1 MLARVQLDEVCGR
14 VFESFSAKLEPSF
27 RNFRWFAILLS
38 FVGAAHVSRLGTLGG
53 RILGASLV
61 LGTIAGFAY
70 ERFRFQAKSKRP
82 IIRLREI
89 VARVEPKLAERIER
103 AYELRS
109 SVLDGTS
116 SVSSELTQLHL
127 SRLFEQIPLSQLS
140 ELATRWSSK
149 IRILTSIL
157 VVAILSTIV
166 FDPARIVE
174 GVNVAFAYRGRA
186 PFSSTLVAL
195 DPVTIN
201 FPPYLRQS
209 SELFDFEG
217 SASVPRGSSLV
228 IRAIPHLSRRS
239 LFLTDG
245 KQELPF
251 VSDGQGALVV
261 HYPVERSVSLSV
273 VARFGQ
279 VLIYQKP
286 ALALHA
292 VADEPPEVDLE
303 GTPKRVDIANLVELP
318 LRYQV
323 RDDHSIVEIEMVLRS
338 GNDQDRR
345 KLVHFTQET
354 RRYEGVTV
362 LLTNDPFILQG
373 TGAIEVQ
380 IVARDNNGVDGSKSR
395 ASHSLW
401 LDKPGVGTPQVE
413 KYQALVE
420 IRNILVDGLDTVHR
434 HQELSSSPSSF
445 FEALGQAQKN
455 YLNLVF
461 TSGKK
466 NLLIKNFLRA
476 QLGKLIIQ
484 STRRFP
490 SEALLGETLL
500 AVDALVEASSLRDA
514 EQVARQLARIAEEI
528 EGFAKELGRTE
539 KKELALRNLPL
550 ARDRLRL
557 GAEKLM
563 RLGSL
568 GKDLGNIAMAGAT
581 RILRASQQG
590 DYKAVERAASFLA
603 ERLNRPVPSFIGG
616 THPNVESG
624 TSRSSS
630 GGNSSSAG
638 KPSEADTRFE
648 RVTNELRQ
656 LTLEHASVT
665 ETVRQLVENFEQNLG
680 SDEPL
685 NEAEARASEL
695 RKIVS
700 SLPNVGEEPGSPRAS
715 AALARELTHGAAES
729 LSRRNFGAALDGL
742 KQAMDALNEAERV
755 TIAIDPTEDSGVNEY
770 RKIRGKLSEH
780 VRWLEAELEQMRQKV
795 GQKSAEAFRK
805 VAKEER
811 ELFDRA
817 KSIVERESK
826 DDAVLP
832 EEYREDLE
840 QAAQLMNEATRAL
853 EAAKGQLALDRQKRA
868 QQLLERSELT
878 NSQDDSEKDTPSNQ
892 TDKEGRAKS
901 GGNGNV
907 AATSESEARER
918 FRRRVLEG
926 LGKDY
931 PPDTAAKIHRYVEGL
946 IR

>member
-1 MLARVQLDEVCGR
+1 MLTRVPLDEVYGR
-14 VFESFSAKLEPSF
+14 VFESFSAKLGPSY
-27 RNFRWFAILLS
+27 RNFRWFATLLS
-38 FVGAAHVSRLGTLGG
+38 LVGAAHISRLGTFGG
-53 RILGASLV
+53 RIAGASLV
-61 LGTIAGFAY
+61 LGTLAGFAY
-70 ERFRFQAKSKRP
+70 ERYRFQAKAKRP
-82 IIRLREI
+82 MVRLREI
-89 VARVEPKLAERIER
+89 VARVEPKLAERIAR
-103 AYELRS
+103 AYELQS
-109 SVLDGTS
+109 SVRDGTQG
-116 SVSSELTQLHL
+116 VSSELTQLHL
-127 SRLFEQIPLSQLS
+127 SRLFAQIPLPQIS
-140 ELATRWSSK
+140 ELAARWSSK
-149 IRILTSIL
+149 IRILTSFL
-157 VVAILSTIV
+157 VVAILATIV

-174 GVNVAFAYRGRA
+174 GMNVAFAVRGRA
-186 PFSSTLVAL
+186 PFSSTFVAV
-195 DPVTIN
+195 DPVVIN
-201 FPPYLRQS
+201 FPPYLRQPS
-209 SELFDFEG
+209 DLIDFEG
-217 SASVPRGSSLV
+217 SASVPRGSTLV
-228 IRAIPHLSRRS
+228 IRGIPHLSRRN

-261 HYPVERSVSLSV
+261 HYTVDRSVSLSV
-273 VARFGQ
+273 AARLGQ
-279 VLIYQKP
+279 VLIYQKT

-292 VADEPPEVDLE
+292 VADEPPEVELL
-303 GTPKRVDIANLVELP
+303 GAPKRVDIANLVELP

-323 RDDHSIVEIEMVLRS
+323 RDDHGIVEVEMVLRS
-338 GNDQDRR
+338 GSDQDRR

-362 LLTNDPFILQG
+362 LLTNDSFILQG

-395 ASHSLW
+395 ASQSLW
-401 LDKPGVGTPQVE
+401 LDKPGVGAPQVE
-413 KYQALVE
+413 KYEALIE

-434 HQELSSSPSSF
+434 HQELSSNPSSF
-445 FEALGQAQKN
+445 FETLGQAQNN
-455 YLNLVF
+455 YLSLVG

-476 QLGKLIIQ
+476 QLDKLSKH

-490 SEALLGETLL
+490 SEAHLSETLL

-528 EGFAKELGRTE
+528 EGFAKEQERAE
-539 KKELALRNLPL
+539 RKELALRNLPL

-557 GAEKLM
+557 GAEKLT
-563 RLGSL
+563 RLGFL
-568 GKDLGNIAMAGAT
+568 GKDLGNIAIAGVY
-581 RILRASQQG
+581 RIARASQQG

-603 ERLNRPVPSFIGG
+603 ERLNRPVPSFMGG
-616 THPNVESG
+616 AHPNVESG

-630 GGNSSSAG
+630 GGDSSAPG
-638 KPSEADTRFE
+638 KPSEANTRFE

-656 LTLEHASVT
+656 LTLEHANLT

-680 SDEPL
+680 SDESL

-700 SLPNVGEEPGSPRAS
+700 RLPNVGEEPGSPRAS

-729 LSRRNFGAALDGL
+729 LSRRNFGAALDGI
-742 KQAMDALNEAERV
+742 KQAMDALSEAERV
-755 TIAIDPTEDSGVNEY
+755 TLAIDPTEDNAVAEY

-780 VRWLEAELEQMRQKV
+780 ARWLEAELDQMRQKI
-795 GQKSAEAFRK
+795 GQKSAETFRK

-811 ELFDRA
+811 ELFERA

-840 QAAQLMNEATRAL
+840 QAARLMNEATRAL
-853 EAAKGQLALDRQKRA
+853 EGAKGQPALDRQKRA

-878 NSQDDSEKDTPSNQ
+878 NSQDDSEKDTASNQ
-892 TDKEGRAKS
+892 TDSEGRAKS
-901 GGNGNV
+901 GGNGSV